1 MQALKTLIDR
11 ASEMCGGDA
20 ALARE
25 LKCSRSLVC
34 LMKKGE
40 RTVTP
45 EIAIIL
51 ADMLNEDVDL
61 ALRQAHIAAAANSKN
76 GSRIAEILGKG
87 LTAGA
92 VAMLATSYSGAA
104 NATSEIEDSGRTALD
119 NIYIV
124 SIRMLRKLR
133 KVGAFSQA
141 KTGLLQQ
148 WLLSHLAPRPL

>member
-1 MQALKTLIDR
+1 MEYVRALIDK
-11 ASEMCGGDA
+11 ASKVCGSDQ
-20 ALARE
+20 E
-25 LKCSRSLVC
+25 
-34 LMKKGE
+34 
-40 RTVTP
+40 
-45 EIAIIL
+45 L
-51 ADMLNEDVDL
+51 ADRIGTARPNISLMRAGKRAISPATAAELADIAGVDIDL
-61 ALRQAHIAAAANSKN
+61 AVKMAVLESVKGTRREAKLR
-76 GSRIAEILGKG
+76 EILGKG

-104 NATSEIEDSGRTALD
+104 NATSAIEDSGRTALD

-148 WLLSHLAPRPL
+148 WLLSHLAARPL